1 MTAPRVPHPN
11 DVQVLIQQLDAD
23 VPIPHY
29 AKPGDAG
36 ADLYAAHSVRLAP
49 GERALVPTGIA
60 IALPY
65 GYVGLIHPRS
75 GLSVRHGISMVN
87 APGTIDAAYRGEIKV
102 NLINLDPN
110 DAVTLDRGDRIAQL
124 IIQEV
129 AHAVFVPVEGLP
141 GTERGTGGFG
151 STG

>member
-36 ADLYAAHSVRLAP
+36 VDLYAAQSVRLAP